1 MSSSLDTS
9 KDFFKHVFNMN
20 EDSKKDMMNIIQ
32 YAMLSIIP
40 IVTLNKAM
48 SKYVPEAEESKSS
61 MELSAE
67 VVLQTTVMF
76 IGLLL
81 IHRMN
86 TFIPTFSG
94 EKYPEFNIIY
104 IVLAVLMIT
113 LSLQTKLGEKVS
125 ILSERVMQLWE
136 GREGLTSQPAKTG
149 NNNVKVSQPLSGNN
163 NNNNN
168 NINYQ
173 QHMPQH
179 QSPQVH
185 VCADNMAM
193 NSTPISQLPINP
205 MNTPP
210 TTQTTTIANNMMSNS
225 NNMQSN
231 NMQMPMQEGFEPV
244 AANDGGAGMFSSW

>member
-1 MSSSLDTS
+1 MSSLDTS

-20 EDSKKDMMNIIQ
+20 EDSKSDMMNIVQ
-32 YAMLSIIP
+32 YAVLS
-40 IVTLNKAM
+40 VTPVVLLNKTM
-48 SKYVPEAEESKSS
+48 SKYVPEADESKGSV
-61 MELSAE
+61 EIGAE
-67 VVLQTTVMF
+67 VVLQVIVMF

-81 IHRMN
+81 IHRIN

-94 EKYPEFNIIY
+94 EKYPEFNIVY
-104 IVLAVLMIT
+104 IILAVLMIT

-125 ILSERVMQLWE
+125 ILSDRVMQLWE
-136 GREGLTSQPAKTG
+136 GREGLTSQPAKAG
-149 NNNVKVSQPLSGNN
+149 NNNVKVSQPLAQQ
-163 NNNNN
+163 
-168 NINYQ
+168 Q

-179 QSPQVH
+179 QAPQVH

-193 NSTPISQLPINP
+193 NSTPISQLPMNP

-210 TTQTTTIANNMMSNS
+210 TTQTTTIANNMMA

-231 NMQMPMQEGFEPV
+231 QMQMPMQDVLEPV

>member
-1 MSSSLDTS
+1 MSSLDTS

-20 EDSKKDMMNIIQ
+20 EDSKSDMMNIVQ
-32 YAMLSIIP
+32 YAVLSVIP
-40 IVTLNKAM
+40 VVLLNKTM
-48 SKYVPEAEESKSS
+48 SKYVPEADESKGSV
-61 MELSAE
+61 EIGAE
-67 VVLQTTVMF
+67 VVLQVIVMF

-81 IHRMN
+81 IHRIN

-94 EKYPEFNIIY
+94 EKYPEFNIVY
-104 IVLAVLMIT
+104 IILAVLMIT

-125 ILSERVMQLWE
+125 ILSDRVMQLWE

-149 NNNVKVSQPLSGNN
+149 NNNVKVSQPLAQQQ
-163 NNNNN
+163 
-168 NINYQ
+168 Q

-179 QSPQVH
+179 QAPQVH

-193 NSTPISQLPINP
+193 NSTPISQLPMNP

-210 TTQTTTIANNMMSNS
+210 TTQTTTIANNMMA
-225 NNMQSN
+225 NNNQMQSN
-231 NMQMPMQEGFEPV
+231 NMQMPMQEAFEPV

>member
-1 MSSSLDTS
+1 MSSLDTS

-20 EDSKKDMMNIIQ
+20 EDSKSDMMNIVQ
-32 YAMLSIIP
+32 YAVLS
-40 IVTLNKAM
+40 VTPVVLLNKTM
-48 SKYVPEAEESKSS
+48 SKYVPEADESKGSV
-61 MELSAE
+61 EIGAE
-67 VVLQTTVMF
+67 VVLQIIVMF

-81 IHRMN
+81 IHRIN

-94 EKYPEFNIIY
+94 EKYPDFNIVY
-104 IVLAVLMIT
+104 IILAVLMIT

-125 ILSERVMQLWE
+125 ILSDRVMQLWE

-149 NNNVKVSQPLSGNN
+149 NNNVKVSQPLAQQ
-163 NNNNN
+163 
-168 NINYQ
+168 Q

-179 QSPQVH
+179 QAPQVH

-193 NSTPISQLPINP
+193 NSTPISQLPMNP

-210 TTQTTTIANNMMSNS
+210 TTQTTTIANNMMA

-231 NMQMPMQEGFEPV
+231 QMQMPMQEAFEPV